1 MSFSIHDRNIQH
13 LALEMHKVTKGLAV
27 TATSSLFLQFSN
39 NRHKQSQSDF
49 SSIGK
54 YSLFGQSSV
63 MYLAHLIWNS
73 ITTTLRNI
81 ESFVEFKSLFKN
93 WKPSNCPCR

>member
-13 LALEMHKVTKGLAV
+13 LALEIHKVTKGLAV
-27 TATSSLFLQFSN
+27 TGTSSLFLQFSN
-39 NRHKQSQSDF
+39 NRHKQSQSGF

-54 YSLFGQSSV
+54 SLFGQSSI

-81 ESFVEFKSLFKN
+81 ESFVEFKSLIKN